1 MHDGGQFPSGASRH
15 DCKPG
20 AGRMTYRGRASEIR
34 ADSIGKKFGTF
45 AALEDISLTVGRG
58 EFLTFLGPSG
68 SGKTTLLMILGG
80 FEQATSGTLFLD
92 GLDVTQASAEAR
104 GFGMVFQGY
113 ALFPHMSV
121 AQNIAF
127 PLKVQRR
134 SAPEIKRRTAEM
146 IEMVGLGGH
155 GHKRPSALSGG
166 QQQRVALAR
175 ALAYEPPVLLLDE
188 PFSALD
194 KNLRGQMQDEMRR
207 LHRETGTTFV
217 FVTHDQSEA
226 LALSSRI
233 AIFDHGTLQQLA
245 DPREIYERPANR
257 FVAEFLGDI
266 NILPVTDAATHG
278 DMTLSR
284 FEDARVRT
292 ILSAGKPSGALAIRP
307 EHMQVARSQP
317 TEGNAVAAIVTDLTY
332 LGAETRVSVQTPG
345 GQPLTLNMTTC
356 LMSDD
361 IFTGAGIWVTWPE
374 ASGVFL

>member
-1 MHDGGQFPSGASRH
+1 MVRFSPPKRPMPRRPKSGRKGSASPLAPSGALR
-15 DCKPG
+15 
-20 AGRMTYRGRASEIR
+20 
-34 ADSIGKKFGTF
+34 
-45 AALEDISLTVGRG
+45 DISLTIGRG

-80 FEQATSGTLFLD
+80 FEQATGGTLLLD
-92 GLDVTQASAEAR
+92 GVDVTQASAEDR
-104 GFGMVFQGY
+104 GFGMMFQGY

-134 SAPEIKRRTAEM
+134 SAKDIKRRTDEM

-155 GHKRPSALSGG
+155 GHKRPTALSGG

-194 KNLRGQMQDEMRR
+194 RNLRGQMQDEMRR
-207 LHRETGTTFV
+207 IHRETGTTFV

-233 AIFDHGTLQQLA
+233 AIFDKGMLQQLGT
-245 DPREIYERPANR
+245 PRDVYERPENR

-266 NILPVTDAATHG
+266 NILPLTDVMLDG
-278 DMTLSR
+278 DMIR
-284 FEDARVRT
+284 ARYQDAVIT
-292 ILSAGKPSGALAIRP
+292 ATPAAGAPSPLLAIRP
-307 EHMQVARSQP
+307 EHMQIAAMRP
-317 TEGNAVAAIVTDLTY
+317 DTGNAIAAKITEVTY
-332 LGAETRVSVQTPG
+332 MGADTRVDLVTAT
-345 GQPLTLNMTTC
+345 GQLLCLNITASQ
-356 LMSDD
+356 MSPHVSPDRD
-361 IFTGAGIWVTWPE
+361 VWVTWPCDR
-374 ASGVFL
+374 GVFL